1 MARQEGQEKGTLY
14 LVGVPIGNPEDLSP
28 RAARIL
34 ASVDYIAAEDT
45 RRAARLL
52 SSLGIGNRLLS
63 YFEHNQA
70 SRHPKLLDDL
80 EAGLS
85 LALISDAGMPSISD
99 PGQDLV
105 RLALD
110 RSIPVSVIPG
120 PSASLTALAA
130 SGLDASRFVFEGFLP
145 VRGKERKARLKAIR
159 QEERTLILYE
169 APHRLE
175 ATLLDLDREGLGD
188 RKLLLAR
195 ELTKKFEEFLYLT
208 VGTGLDHIR
217 QVKARGEFT
226 LVLEGRAEYRTRKG
240 DPAPGPDDPDLE
252 ASLQALLDQGV
263 PVKEAARL
271 LADQEGLAKRD
282 LYQKALEIKKR
293 NGREPGSG

>member
-1 MARQEGQEKGTLY
+1 MAREEGLEKGTLY

-28 RAARIL
+28 RAGRIL

-45 RRAARLL
+45 RKAARLL

-70 SRHPKLLDDL
+70 SRHPKLLADL

-130 SGLDASRFVFEGFLP
+130 SGLDSSRFVFEGFLP
-145 VRGKERKARLKAIR
+145 VRGKERKGRLKAIR
-159 QEERTLILYE
+159 QEERTLIFYE

-175 ATLLDLDREGLGD
+175 ETLLDLDREDLGD

-195 ELTKKFEEFLYLT
+195 ELTKKYEEYLYLT
-208 VGTGLDHIR
+208 VKTALDHIR
-217 QVKARGEFT
+217 QVKAKGEFT
-226 LVLEGRAEYRTRKG
+226 LVLEGLAEYRARKG
-240 DPAPGPDDPDLE
+240 DPAPGLDDPGLE
-252 ASLQALLDQGV
+252 ARLRVLLDQGT

-271 LADQEGLAKRD
+271 LADQEGLSKRD
-282 LYQKALEIKKR
+282 LYQKALEIK
-293 NGREPGSG
+293 REAGSG